1 MLFRNISVLDENY
14 EIKGKMFLGTT
25 GDRISYLSDKEPD
38 NPEIYGEIYEGNGHK
53 VILPAFSSAHNHMPM
68 SLLRGYGENE
78 SLMNWLQNKIFPFEA
93 KQREEDIYYSALLSC
108 AEAFRFGL
116 VSVSEMYF
124 FGSAMARAFIESG
137 IKANA
142 SVSLAWQGPE
152 SYYELPLFQEQM
164 AMTRDFDGAANGRF
178 RTIFNIHAE
187 YSNTE
192 RIIRDAAE
200 KAAEMNKSIM
210 VHVSETAGEVE
221 ACRERHGGLTPV
233 KYLNNLGVFNVPA
246 TAAHCV
252 HVTEEDMDILHEK
265 NVTVATCPKCNL
277 KLTSGIA
284 PAYRMM
290 KKGINVAV
298 STDGTSSNNNL
309 NMLEEVKFF
318 SLLQKYR
325 ENDPAAVTPKEALY
339 AASRA
344 GFRSQGRSDSG
355 LIRKGFKAD
364 LLVLDTDRPYMYP
377 TDSLLSSIIFAS
389 CGTDVC
395 LTMSDGTVV
404 YRDGIFPTIDIEK
417 VKYHVE
423 SSRNRII
430 SELNS

>member
-1 MLFRNISVLDENY
+1 MLFRNVSVLDENY
-14 EIKGKMFLGTT
+14 EIKGKMFLGTIK
-25 GDRISYLSDKEPD
+25 DRIAYLSDAEPE
-38 NPEIYGEIYEGNGHK
+38 NPEIYGEVYDKGENK

-78 SLMNWLQNKIFPFEA
+78 SLMNWLRNRIFPFEA
-93 KQREEDIYYSALLSC
+93 KQKEEDIYYSTLLSC

-152 SYYELPLFQEQM
+152 SYFDLPLYEEQM
-164 AMTRDFDGAANGRF
+164 AMTREYDGAANGRF
-178 RTIFNIHAE
+178 KTIFNIHAE
-187 YSNTE
+187 YSTTE
-192 RIIRDAAE
+192 RIVRDVAGIA
-200 KAAEMNKSIM
+200 KEMNKPVM

-221 ACRERHGGLTPV
+221 ACRERRGGLSPV
-233 KYLNNLGVFNVPA
+233 QYLNKCGIFDVPA

-252 HVTEEDMDILHEK
+252 HVTDEDTDILHEK

-284 PAYRMM
+284 PAYKMM
-290 KKGINVAV
+290 KKGINVAI

-309 NMLEEVKFF
+309 NMLEEIKFF

-325 ENDPAAVTPKEALY
+325 ENDPAAVTPREAIY
-339 AASRA
+339 AATRA

-355 LIRKGFKAD
+355 LIKKGFRAD
-364 LLVLDTDRPYMYP
+364 LLVLDTDRPYMCP
-377 TDSLLSSIIFAS
+377 EDSLLNNIIFSS

-395 LTMSDGTVV
+395 LTMSDGVVV
-404 YRDGIFPTIDIEK
+404 YRDGTYPTIDIEK

-423 SSRNRII
+423 NSRKRII
-430 SELNS
+430 SELNA